1 MPKYILQFRS
11 GKKMFTSRPVIAET
25 HRHAMLVFKRRCLQ
39 TLKGMSDF
47 DILDKIGVVPNYDK
61 ELDKGI
67 AKR

>member
-1 MPKYILQFRS
+1 
-11 GKKMFTSRPVIAET
+11 MFTSRPVIAET